1 MDLLSPRVLRKSF
14 AGSTRLVKFWTALD
28 LKCVKSLIRGSSY
41 GIRILKLKVFLGIVS
56 LTRINL
62 LRLEL
67 LHPVNALVT
76 LINGIV
82 RYELLLVYPTN
93 RKLLSI
99 LLPLRLFKWVG
110 HFTMIHNTLFCRSSS
125 LIGKPLV
132 HWWRL
137 LILKWFVCCFYQVP
151 VVSGD
156 ALSRELT
163 WHCVRT
169 WIHWYSLIAESMG
182 PVFISLA
189 HCLQWFLA
197 GAYDGHG
204 HSFD

>member
-1 MDLLSPRVLRKSF
+1 MDLLSPHVLRKSF

-28 LKCVKSLIRGSSY
+28 LKCIRSLIRGSSY
-41 GIRILKLKVFLGIVS
+41 GIRILKLKVFLCIVS
-56 LTRINL
+56 LIRINL

-67 LHPVNALVT
+67 LHPINALVT

-82 RYELLLVYPTN
+82 RYELLVVYSTN

-99 LLPLRLFKWVG
+99 LFPLRLFKGVC
-110 HFTMIHNTLFCRSSS
+110 HFTIIQNTLFSRSSS
-125 LIGKPLV
+125 LIDKPLV
-132 HWWRL
+132 HWWR
-137 LILKWFVCCFYQVP
+137 FVCCFYQLP

-156 ALSRELT
+156 VLSRELT
-163 WHCVRT
+163 WYCVRT
-169 WIHWYSLIAESMG
+169 RIHWYSLIAESMG
-182 PVFISLA
+182 PLFISLA

-197 GAYDGHG
+197 GAYDAHG

>member
-1 MDLLSPRVLRKSF
+1 MDLLSPHVLRKSF

-28 LKCVKSLIRGSSY
+28 LKCVRSLIRGSSY

-56 LTRINL
+56 LIRINL

-110 HFTMIHNTLFCRSSS
+110 HFTIIQNSLFSRSSS
-125 LIGKPLV
+125 LIDNPLV
-132 HWWRL
+132 HWWR
-137 LILKWFVCCFYQVP
+137 FVRCFYQLP

-156 ALSRELT
+156 VLSRELT
-163 WHCVRT
+163 WYCVRT
-169 WIHWYSLIAESMG
+169 RIHRYSLIAESMG
-182 PVFISLA
+182 PLFISLA